1 MMTLQNSGKEE
12 KVIINEIVAEIKN
25 DLVGLAQQL
34 IQIQSFTQDEEAVI
48 RFVKVKMIELGY
60 DEVFIDEIGNVIG
73 VIGDGDTKILFDSHT
88 DTVRTGDIE
97 KWTKDP
103 FGGEIVDGK
112 LYGRGSVDMKSAL
125 AASIYAGYAMKR
137 WGMAKDKTIYV
148 VASVMEEDFDGEA
161 LNWIL
166 KEKVV
171 EPDYVVICE
180 PSSLNL
186 ALGHRGRALIKISTS
201 GVSSHGSEPDKGIN
215 AVYKVPKIIERVELL
230 QKYFSESPDL
240 GGSVAVTRIESES
253 VSLNAVP
260 TMCSVYLDRR
270 LAMGEDEDYIRHEME
285 KLLEGMDAKWEIY
298 DEYGTSWT
306 GKDVVLRSF
315 LPAWEMKSSDPIVRY
330 AQNALDGLDQNGK
343 LIKWD
348 FCTNGVASAGM
359 HHIPTIGYGPGSP
372 EMAHKT
378 DEYCPVE
385 DIIKA
390 FKFYTVL
397 PDKIES

>member
-1 MMTLQNSGKEE
+1 MKGGKT
-12 KVIINEIVAEIKN
+12 IIDRIVDEIRN
-25 DLVGLAQQL
+25 NLVGLAQQL
-34 IQIQSFTQDEEAVI
+34 VQIESLTQNEEEII
-48 RFVKVKMIELGY
+48 RFVKVKMMELGY
-60 DEVFIDEIGNVIG
+60 DDVFIDEIGNVIG

-88 DTVRTGDIE
+88 DTVRTGDID

-103 FGGEIVDGK
+103 FGGEIEDGK

-125 AASIYAGYAMKR
+125 AASIYAGYAMKH
-137 WGMAKDKTIYV
+137 WDLAKDKTIYV

-161 LNWIL
+161 LNWLL

-180 PSSLNL
+180 PSSLKL
-186 ALGHRGRALIKISTS
+186 ALGHRGRALIKISAT
-201 GVSSHGSEPDKGIN
+201 GVSAHGSEPDKGIN
-215 AVYKVPKIIERVELL
+215 AVYKIPKIIERVEQL
-230 QKYFSESPDL
+230 QKQFSESADL
-240 GGSVAVTRIESES
+240 GGSVAITQIESES

-260 TMCSVYLDRR
+260 SKCSIYLDRR
-270 LAMGEDEDYIRHEME
+270 LAMGEDEDYIKNEME
-285 KLLEGMDAKWEIY
+285 KLLEGMDAQWEIY

-315 LPAWEMKSSDPIVRY
+315 LPAWEMSPQDSIVTY
-330 AQNALDGLDQNGK
+330 ALDALDGIGQKTD

-359 HHIPTIGYGPGSP
+359 HHIPTIGYGPGNP
-372 EMAHKT
+372 VMAHKT

-390 FKFYTVL
+390 FKFYTAL
-397 PDKIES
+397 PGKIKK